1 MRASPQPT
9 PTAVSVPL
17 RPSRPVVV
25 ALYVLFAAEVGRTLP
40 TIEAGMLGVYLG
52 LFGLFLALFTLVLWR
67 PALPGLLLRLYFL
80 VQCAVVAALL
90 VPDPTIDHVTTLFVM
105 LSYQAALV
113 FDGYERWA
121 WVALIVTLTGAVLM
135 LFLGVLQGLAL
146 APVTMA
152 VGIVLPAYVAA
163 NQDLQ
168 AAQADS
174 QALLAA
180 LEERH
185 RRLQSYAGQVEE
197 LAAIEERDR
206 LARELHDS
214 VSQVLF
220 SIILHIRSTRILLER
235 DAARVGPQLRLIQDL
250 AQQALAG
257 MRGMIEDLRPESS
270 SGPTT

>member
-1 MRASPQPT
+1 M
-9 PTAVSVPL
+9 
-17 RPSRPVVV
+17 VV

-40 TIEAGMLGVYLG
+40 VVDAGVLGVYLG
-52 LFGLFLALFTLVLWR
+52 LFGLFLALFTLVLWG
-67 PALPGLLLRLYFL
+67 PALPLLLLRLYFL
-80 VQCAVVAALL
+80 VQCAVVVALL

-113 FDGYERWA
+113 FEGYERWV

-135 LFLGVLQGLAL
+135 LFLGVLEGLAL

-168 AAQADS
+168 AAQANS

-185 RRLQSYAGQVEE
+185 RRLQSYAGQIEE

-220 SIILHIRSTRILLER
+220 SIILHIRSTQILLAR
-235 DAARVGPQLRLIQDL
+235 DAARVGPQLRLIREL
-250 AQQALAG
+250 AQHALAG
-257 MRGMIEDLRPESS
+257 MRGVIEELRPESAVDS
-270 SGPTT
+270 